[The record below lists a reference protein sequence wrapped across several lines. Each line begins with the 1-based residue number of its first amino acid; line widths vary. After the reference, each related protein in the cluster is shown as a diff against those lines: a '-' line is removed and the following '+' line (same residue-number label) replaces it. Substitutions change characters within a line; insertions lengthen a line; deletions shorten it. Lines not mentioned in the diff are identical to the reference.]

1 MNRSATMPTSS
12 GTSHKLSLT
21 VMRSHV
27 KYFHELFCCVSNCPV
42 VHETC
47 LASSRFLFSYLLLK
61 VMQSLISDDCY
72 EVSRENVLLDVQNV

>member
-1 MNRSATMPTSS
+1 MNRSATMP
-12 GTSHKLSLT
+12 TSHKLSLT

-27 KYFHELFCCVSNCPV
+27 KYFDFHELFCCVSNCPV